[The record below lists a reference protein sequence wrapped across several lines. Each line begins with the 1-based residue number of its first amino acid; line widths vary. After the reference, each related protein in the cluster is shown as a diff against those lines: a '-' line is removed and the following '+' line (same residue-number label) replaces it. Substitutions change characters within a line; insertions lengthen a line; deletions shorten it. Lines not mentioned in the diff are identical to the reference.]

1 MLIKIYPENP
11 IQRQIDAAV
20 EIMDQ
25 GGIIIYPTDSVY
37 ALGCSIMKPKAIE
50 RLARI
55 KGVKP
60 EKARFTFIFNDL
72 ADLSMYT
79 KPLSNPIFKLIR
91 RYTPGPFTF
100 IIEANNRIP
109 RVVLSNRKTIGI
121 RIPDNNIARLLVKT
135 LGHPMMSTSVRD
147 DDDVLEYTTDPE
159 LIHEKFINDVDLV
172 IDGGYGDNRPTTVID
187 CTDDDIKLIRQ
198 GKGIAEL

>member
-147 DDDVLEYTTDPE
+147 DDDILEYTTDPE